1 MLHQIEKYFIPNTKN
16 FTSQIWNFI
25 QNHISFTPNTKNFTP
40 NIENFTQNNKN
51 FTPILHHFLFTE
63 PGEFYIKLEIIY
75 IKLIALLGFRINL
88 TEIMRIWLENYE
100 YNLTLTGINKLN

>member
-16 FTSQIWNFI
+16 FTSHIWNFI
-25 QNHISFTPNTKNFTP
+25 PNHKSFTPNTKNFTP

-51 FTPILHHFLFTE
+51 FTPILHQTFFFTE

-75 IKLIALLGFRINL
+75 IKLMALLGFRINL
-88 TEIMRIWLENYE
+88 TEIMRI
-100 YNLTLTGINKLN
+100 

>member
-25 QNHISFTPNTKNFTP
+25 QNHISFTPNT
-40 NIENFTQNNKN
+40 KN

-88 TEIMRIWLENYE
+88 TEIMRI
-100 YNLTLTGINKLN
+100 

>member
-51 FTPILHHFLFTE
+51 FTPILHQTFFLHQTR
-63 PGEFYIKLEIIY
+63 
-75 IKLIALLGFRINL
+75 RILYQIRNIL
-88 TEIMRIWLENYE
+88 HQTDG
-100 YNLTLTGINKLN
+100 TFGISY